1 MPQYSVFRVVPSDMS
16 DGPGVPKRHSTTY
29 GSATS
34 AGAAGVCSAGAA
46 SGAGSCAGL
55 GSAVL
60 VGAALVVVELV
71 LVTLLDVVDVAVL
84 LVVEGAG
91 SSSAGW
97 LQAASTRG
105 MARAIGSIY
114 FFMGIGTFCV

>member
-1 MPQYSVFRVVPSDMS
+1 MPSDMS

-34 AGAAGVCSAGAA
+34 AGVCSAGAA
-46 SGAGSCAGL
+46 SGAGSCAGV

-60 VGAALVVVELV
+60 VGAALVVVEPV
-71 LVTLLDVVDVAVL
+71 LVTLLDVGDVAVL

-97 LQAASTRG
+97 LQAASARG
-105 MARAIGSIY
+105 IARTIGNRY
-114 FFMGIGTFCV
+114 FFMMQVLSGVGFAKFLGL